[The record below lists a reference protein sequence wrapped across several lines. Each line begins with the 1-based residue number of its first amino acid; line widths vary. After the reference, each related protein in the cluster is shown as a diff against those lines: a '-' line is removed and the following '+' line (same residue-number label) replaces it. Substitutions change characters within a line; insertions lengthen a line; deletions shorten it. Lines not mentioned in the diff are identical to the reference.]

1 MLTSS
6 QEQLSDAAFAQI
18 IRRARL
24 HQEEAL
30 VALYQRA
37 LPVIYRYV
45 LARLGQPDLV
55 EDVVS
60 DVFLVMVESIG
71 ALRAEHEA
79 GFYAW
84 LIQIAQGKIARA
96 LRSRKRSEMRL
107 VPLGGYTSESN
118 EESWEKEF
126 PATDLSSNPV
136 ALQEWRETLAELG
149 LALGSLTTEQQVVV
163 IGRFLAGQSI
173 EDLARA
179 LKKQP
184 GAVRAL
190 QFRALG
196 KLAEHLKLGSRPRAG
211 GENTGTQFPQGR
223 LRRDTQS
230 GGKGGR
236 V

>member
-1 MLTSS
+1 
-6 QEQLSDAAFAQI
+6 
-18 IRRARL
+18 
-24 HQEEAL
+24 
-30 VALYQRA
+30 
-37 LPVIYRYV
+37 VIYRYV
-45 LARLGQPDLV
+45 LARLGQADLV

-71 ALRAEHEA
+71 TLRAEHEA

-84 LIQIAQGKIARA
+84 LIQVTQGKIARA
-96 LRSRKRSEMRL
+96 LRSRKRHEMRL
-107 VPLGGYTSESN
+107 VPMGAYAVGA
-118 EESWEKEF
+118 EEEFWE
-126 PATDLSSNPV
+126 PMATDLASDPV
-136 ALQEWRETLAELG
+136 ALQEWRETLGELG
-149 LALGSLTTEQQVVV
+149 LALGSLTNEQQVVV

-179 LKKQP
+179 LNKQP

-196 KLAEHLKLGSRPRAG
+196 KLAEHFGLGGRA
-211 GENTGTQFPQGR
+211 QA
-223 LRRDTQS
+223 

>member
-1 MLTSS
+1 LLTTN
-6 QEQLSDAAFAQI
+6 QERLSTAAFAQLI
-18 IRRARL
+18 QQARRRD
-24 HQEEAL
+24 EEAL
-30 VALYQRA
+30 VALYRRA

-45 LARLGQPDLV
+45 LARLGKPDLV

-79 GFYAW
+79 GFFAW
-84 LIQIAQGKIARA
+84 LIQIAQGKISRA
-96 LRSRKRSEMRL
+96 LRSKQHSDTRL
-107 VPLGGYTSESN
+107 VPLGGYGTESED
-118 EESWEKEF
+118 ERAELE
-126 PATDLSSNPV
+126 PMATDLASDPV
-136 ALQEWRETLAELG
+136 ALQEWRETLGELG
-149 LALGSLTTEQQVVV
+149 LALSSLTPEQQVVV
-163 IGRFLAGQSI
+163 IGRFLAGQRI

-196 KLAEHLKLGSRPRAG
+196 KLAEHLGLARQAP
-211 GENTGTQFPQGR
+211 
-223 LRRDTQS
+223 S

>member
-1 MLTSS
+1 M
-6 QEQLSDAAFAQI
+6 
-18 IRRARL
+18 IRQARQ
-24 HQEEAL
+24 HHEEAL

-55 EDVVS
+55 EDIVS

-96 LRSRKRSEMRL
+96 LHRKKRDAMRL
-107 VPLGGYTSESN
+107 VPLGGYSAET
-118 EESWEKEF
+118 EEDRWEPEVMT
-126 PATDLSSNPV
+126 TDLASNPA
-136 ALQEWRETLAELG
+136 ALQEWRETLEELG

-196 KLAEHLKLGSRPRAG
+196 KLAEQLGFVGSRPRAA
-211 GENTGTQFPQGR
+211 GESAGTQFPQGR
-223 LRRDTQS
+223 FRR
-230 GGKGGR
+230 GHHLEGKGKEGGHES
-236 V
+236 